1 MTFDL
6 IVPPTYETALTGY
19 VMGAAKRVGKTDWRL
34 EVYRGEALPRVY
46 RDGAAQASTAN
57 YPRTV
62 VKFWLA
68 FKSSRA
74 LQYALTA

>member
-34 EVYRGEALPRVY
+34 EVYRGEA
-46 RDGAAQASTAN
+46 QASAAN

-68 FKSSRA
+68 FKSSPA
-74 LQYALTA
+74 LQYALNA